1 MNVEGRRLVL
11 VLVVS
16 LLISGIGCNSGND
29 QSAPENP
36 ESPQYTIPTVVKL
49 IGVQWFNRME
59 VGIQRFAEETGHNTF
74 IVGPPRSDAALQVQ
88 ILEDLIAQDVDAIS
102 VVPFSP
108 ETLEPVLQRAMA
120 EGIVIITHEASNQKN
135 FNYDLE
141 AFDNAEYGAHL
152 MDSLAECMGEEGEY
166 AVFVGSLTSRTHNE
180 WIDAAVARQLE
191 AYPNMRL
198 AGSKNESYDN
208 QQNAYAKTGEL
219 FRKYPKL
226 EGFLGSA
233 STDVAGIGLAVEER
247 GLEERTCVFG
257 TSLPSVSSQYLTT
270 GAVDMISFWDPADA
284 GYVMN
289 LLALRTLRGET
300 VETGDDLGV
309 RGYQN
314 VSWRD
319 SVVYGQA
326 WVDVT
331 RDNLGD
337 YDF

>member
-1 MNVEGRRLVL
+1 MKSEGRFLVL
-11 VLVVS
+11 VS
-16 LLISGIGCNSGND
+16 IIFLLIAGIGCNGGDD

-36 ESPQYTIPTVVKL
+36 EALQYTIPTVVKL

-74 IVGPPRSDAALQVQ
+74 ILGPPRSDAALQVQ
-88 ILEDLIAQDVDAIS
+88 ILEDLIAQDVDAIT

-152 MDSLAECMGEEGEY
+152 MDALAKCMGEEGEY

-180 WIDAAVARQLE
+180 WVDAAVARQRE
-191 AYPNMRL
+191 AYSNMRL
-198 AGSKNESYDN
+198 VGSKNESYDN

-219 FRKYPKL
+219 FRTYPNLK
-226 EGFLGSA
+226 GFVGSA

-247 GLEERTCVFG
+247 GLEDRTCVFG
-257 TSLPSVSSQYLTT
+257 TSLPSVSSQYLNT

-289 LLALRTLRGET
+289 LLALMTLRGET

-309 RGYQN
+309 RGYQD
-314 VSWRD
+314 VTLRG

-331 RDNLGD
+331 RDNVGD